1 MRPPDDRYAD
11 VEFMAEGGMARVY
24 RATRRDTGRVV
35 AVREISGGPG
45 SEDRLTSEQ
54 RGAEI
59 QRALCAIDARVPKV
73 FDVFRSATGW
83 LYVEMEYVDG
93 EDLSAILERGP
104 LPIADALRIAVALF
118 DFLRVAHSTPVNV
131 EGEQRNQ
138 QVHGDMTPRNIR
150 IASSGAVRILDF
162 GIAKGL
168 KATVTAVSFANYGYV
183 SPERARSGQ
192 MGVTDDFWS
201 AGVVLYEMLSG
212 QRAFPG
218 THEEIA
224 AALAD
229 RRPPPALDEKVPR
242 PLRLI
247 VGKLLA
253 WDPAYRYPDANAVL
267 GDFDAFLL
275 HRPTRAELEADASRT
290 RAATRPVSAATV
302 AAVAAGSAQAAA
314 TTAIERAGA
323 ATRVAVPSQGGGAA
337 PRPPVKSALRVPPL
351 PAQHAGE
358 TAGNRT
364 TAVPARARTRKP
376 PRRWF
381 WAAAAAVMAVVWIHE
396 RSVWTDVEARR
407 RVAIA
412 ENDDLDSLWRDYH
425 ALRDRAWLDS
435 TTERLGGV
443 LAERLVASAS
453 AVLKDFRQDTPRIR
467 SRQIETARD
476 LLARAL
482 VVRPEDRIAE
492 AWLRYAQGHLER
504 IEGEEQRGEERRE
517 SWARAVARFEDA
529 ARLAPDLPDPYVAL
543 TRLYTHRDYRDPDRA
558 RRAMA
563 AAERRGHER
572 GVREHAQLG
581 DLARDE
587 GDLLYRQARDLRNT
601 GSEEPLLVRARAEL
615 VNALAEYELSKGY
628 GQANL
633 RIREI
638 AEALRLVDARLA
650 DLRGG
655 QQNPPPPPERPIE
668 AAQAPLIDELHIELE
683 DLAQ

>member
-11 VEFMAEGGMARVY
+11 VEFIAEGGMARVY
-24 RATRRDTGRVV
+24 RATRRDNGRVV

-45 SEDRLTSEQ
+45 SEDRLASEQ

-73 FDVFRSATGW
+73 FDVFRSTTGW

-93 EDLSAILERGP
+93 EDLSARLERGP
-104 LPIADALRIAVALF
+104 LPIADALRIAIALF
-118 DFLRVAHSTPVNV
+118 DFLRVAHSTPVSV

-138 QVHGDMTPRNIR
+138 QVHGDLTPRNIR
-150 IASSGAVRILDF
+150 IASTGAVRILDF

-229 RRPPPALDEKVPR
+229 RRPPPPLDDKVPR

-267 GDFDAFLL
+267 ADFDAFLQ
-275 HRPTRAELEADASRT
+275 HRPTRAEVEADASRT
-290 RAATRPVSAATV
+290 RAATRPVTPGTVAAAATAAAAATSAIDWVSAATSV
-302 AAVAAGSAQAAA
+302 ARPSNRGSGTSGPPARHAV
-314 TTAIERAGA
+314 
-323 ATRVAVPSQGGGAA
+323 
-337 PRPPVKSALRVPPL
+337 RVPPL
-351 PAQHAGE
+351 PIQHAGE
-358 TAGNRT
+358 TPAGRT
-364 TAVPARARTRKP
+364 TATPARPRAKTP
-376 PRRWF
+376 PRRWM
-381 WAAAAAVMAVVWIHE
+381 WAAVAVVMAVVWIHE
-396 RSVWTDVEARR
+396 HGVSSDAEARR

-412 ENDDLDSLWRDYH
+412 ENDDLDALWRDYH
-425 ALRDRAWLDS
+425 ELRDRAWLDS
-435 TTERLGGV
+435 TTERLGNV
-443 LAERLVASAS
+443 LGDRLVASAS

-467 SRQIETARD
+467 SRQIEAARD
-476 LLARAL
+476 QLARAL
-482 VVRPEDRIAE
+482 GVRPDDRITE

-504 IEGEEQRGEERRE
+504 IKGEEQRGEERRE

-587 GDLLYRQARDLRNT
+587 GDLLYRQARDLRET

-615 VNALAEYELSKGY
+615 VTALAEYELSKGY
-628 GQANL
+628 GQANV

-638 AEALRLVDARLA
+638 NDALRRVDQRLA
-650 DLRGG
+650 DLRAGPG
-655 QQNPPPPPERPIE
+655 AAPQAVDAGIEVAVPP
-668 AAQAPLIDELHIELE
+668 LDDELQIELQE
-683 DLAQ
+683 LAQ